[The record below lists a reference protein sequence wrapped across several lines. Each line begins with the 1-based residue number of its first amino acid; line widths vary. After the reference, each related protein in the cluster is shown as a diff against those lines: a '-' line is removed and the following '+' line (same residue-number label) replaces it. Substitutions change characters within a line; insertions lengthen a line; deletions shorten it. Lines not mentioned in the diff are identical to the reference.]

1 MKHSMLLAGL
11 AVYGFALAGGFVQE
25 SARRIPLVKETDV
38 LVVGGSS
45 GAVTAAL
52 AAKAAG
58 ADVYLV
64 APRPY
69 LGEDIAGTLRL
80 GLEDG
85 EDPDTELARELW
97 LDTSATVPFTYKA
110 DAPAIAPHADKNCT
124 ILSDGRSDDV
134 VRGSVQYDVPKVKI
148 NTDFG
153 EVRFVESVEL
163 VSFKRRDDFAVASA
177 RLVTSTDGKTW
188 SRPIPL

>member
-1 MKHSMLLAGL
+1 MRHITLIAGL
-11 AVYGFALAGGFVQE
+11 AACGQLVAVSSIQE

-45 GAVTAAL
+45 GAVSAAL

-85 EDPDTELARELW
+85 EEPDTELEQELW
-97 LDTSATVPFTYKA
+97 LDRSATIPFTYKA

-124 ILSDGRSDDV
+124 ILSDG
-134 VRGSVQYDVPKVKI
+134 
-148 NTDFG
+148 
-153 EVRFVESVEL
+153 
-163 VSFKRRDDFAVASA
+163 
-177 RLVTSTDGKTW
+177 KTW
-188 SRPIPL
+188 SRPIPLQQADRKSVV

>member
-1 MKHSMLLAGL
+1 MRQIVLIAGL
-11 AVYGFALAGGFVQE
+11 AACGQLVAVSCIKE

-45 GAVTAAL
+45 GAVSAVL

-85 EDPDTELARELW
+85 DLVR
-97 LDTSATVPFTYKA
+97 SVV
-110 DAPAIAPHADKNCT
+110 
-124 ILSDGRSDDV
+124 SDG
-134 VRGSVQYDVPKVKI
+134 
-148 NTDFG
+148 TM
-153 EVRFVESVEL
+153 L
-163 VSFKRRDDFAVASA
+163 LFK
-177 RLVTSTDGKTW
+177 
-188 SRPIPL
+188 

>member
-1 MKHSMLLAGL
+1 MRSDIDSLWTRGSASLPCVLIFGL
-11 AVYGFALAGGFVQE
+11 AVFGQVLAADFIQE
-25 SARRIPLVKETDV
+25 SARKIPLVKETDV

-45 GAVTAAL
+45 GAVSAAL

-85 EDPDTELARELW
+85 EPTRPLSRRTRTRTAR
-97 LDTSATVPFTYKA
+97 SSPTVGPT
-110 DAPAIAPHADKNCT
+110 
-124 ILSDGRSDDV
+124 
-134 VRGSVQYDVPKVKI
+134 
-148 NTDFG
+148 
-153 EVRFVESVEL
+153 
-163 VSFKRRDDFAVASA
+163 
-177 RLVTSTDGKTW
+177 TW
-188 SRPIPL
+188 STVRCSTTCRR

>member
-1 MKHSMLLAGL
+1 MRSDIDPLGTRGSASLPCVQKGEGRSALRPWTRRSASLPCVLIFGL
-11 AVYGFALAGGFVQE
+11 AVFGQVLAADFIQE

-45 GAVTAAL
+45 GAVSAAL
-52 AAKAAG
+52 AAKATG

-85 EDPDTELARELW
+85 EEPDTELAQELW
-97 LDTSATVPFTYKA
+97 LDRSTTVPFTYKA
-110 DAPAIAPHADKNCT
+110 DAPAMYK
-124 ILSDGRSDDV
+124 
-134 VRGSVQYDVPKVKI
+134 
-148 NTDFG
+148 
-153 EVRFVESVEL
+153 EL
-163 VSFKRRDDFAVASA
+163 
-177 RLVTSTDGKTW
+177 G
-188 SRPIPL
+188 